1 MNDGNT
7 NSSSSIRFQFQ
18 PLKVW
23 ILSQNG
29 FFLESNE
36 HLKTTL
42 KRFRPNF
49 FKRMLVKLI
58 HNFPKFSLKVSL
70 FWKVSR
76 TQRLLWSFFEPISSS
91 RPHKVH
97 FSQVNFNFESLSF
110 KFSLKTFILSKA
122 MWIQEL
128 LWSAFEQISWV
139 KSRKTNSTEFDS
151 KLWDRII

>member
-1 MNDGNT
+1 MIPISISRSSNSVSEWLFYRKQWALKNLFEALLTKFLHSNDGNI
-7 NSSSSIRFQFQ
+7 NSSSSIRYQFQ
-18 PLKVW
+18 PFEVW
-23 ILSQNG
+23 ILSQSG
-29 FFLESNE
+29 CFLESNE
-36 HLKTTL
+36 HLKITL

-97 FSQVNFNFESLSF
+97 FSH
-110 KFSLKTFILSKA
+110 IG
-122 MWIQEL
+122 
-128 LWSAFEQISWV
+128 
-139 KSRKTNSTEFDS
+139 EF
-151 KLWDRII
+151 

>member
-1 MNDGNT
+1 MIPNSTYRNLNSVSKWLFSRKQWALKNCFEALLTKFLQSNDGNN

-29 FFLESNE
+29 FFLESDEN
-36 HLKTTL
+36 LKTTL

-91 RPHKVH
+91 RPHKVN
-97 FSQVNFNFESLSF
+97 FSHVG
-110 KFSLKTFILSKA
+110 
-122 MWIQEL
+122 
-128 LWSAFEQISWV
+128 
-139 KSRKTNSTEFDS
+139 EF
-151 KLWDRII
+151 